1 MASFAQL
8 RPDELLVETER
19 AVGDAALHA
28 LHMDLIESRGELAAL
43 ERARTPA
50 LPRCLDS
57 RRHVDHTCLDLRKSR
72 RCGAPEPALTPLC
85 AAASLQAAA
94 CVLGSAAAAA
104 LLSRQSARQSCS

>member
-43 ERARTPA
+43 ERARAPA
-50 LPRCLDS
+50 LPRS
-57 RRHVDHTCLDLRKSR
+57 HTCLDPTTR
-72 RCGAPEPALTPLC
+72 
-85 AAASLQAAA
+85 
-94 CVLGSAAAAA
+94 AA
-104 LLSRQSARQSCS
+104 LPRSHMRVW